1 VRRFSAAFACAAV
14 CACATVPPVPPRPDA
29 GPEVSIRIERVT
41 GDDAWRVSYRLPSPV
56 AEIRFARGGYE
67 NRVSHWSVAT
77 PGLVLV
83 RQDGEDR
90 IVSAGAPFQELELH
104 IAGYARKPEKDYQVF
119 VPFTDGDVL
128 VYTGVFDLLA
138 PEVGPAW
145 RNVYRLVPRP
155 GDGVVVG
162 GLRQAGE
169 ATWVATGDG
178 TYACFGSAEPVE
190 TPLGIA
196 VVDRGMP
203 SWLRERTLALAPRV
217 FALYADRTG
226 TRLAVRP
233 TFFLSYGADPD
244 PGTRSFGGGTLDSVV
259 QVDARLGERFRGEGD
274 PAVWESQARLLA
286 HEAAHLWLDHAYEP
300 EEGSSRWLDEGGADA
315 FALRA
320 LLELG
325 VISRE
330 RFSAILS
337 GDATD
342 CLRRLEQGPLA
353 DAGRTGRWKALY
365 LCGELASFLAEAAGS
380 RLAPPQDLLQFWGQV
395 FRGTSGRKYGER
407 LWLTTLSSLPAGT
420 EPAGIVRRMVDG
432 PDAELA
438 ADVAAA
444 LRTAGVR
451 AIAFGTPPALR
462 IDSWPTR

>member
-1 VRRFSAAFACAAV
+1 MRRSGAFACAV
-14 CACATVPPVPPRPDA
+14 LCACATVSPVPPRPSTE
-29 GPEVSIRIERVT
+29 PEVAIRVERMA
-41 GDDAWRVSYRLPSPV
+41 GDDAWRVSYRLPAPV
-56 AEIRFARGGYE
+56 AEVRFARGGYE
-67 NRVSHWSVAT
+67 NRISHWTVAT
-77 PGLVLV
+77 PGLALV
-83 RQDGEDR
+83 RQEGEDR
-90 IVSAGAPFQELELH
+90 IVSTGDSFQDFELR

-119 VPFTDGDVL
+119 IPFSDGDVL

-138 PEVGPAW
+138 PEGGAAW

-162 GLRQAGE
+162 GVRHPGE
-169 ATWVATGDG
+169 ATWAAVGDG

-203 SWLRERTLALAPRV
+203 AWLRERTLALAPRV

-226 TRLAVRP
+226 VRLAVRP
-233 TFFLSYGADPD
+233 TFFLSYGADPV
-244 PGTRSFGGGTLDSVV
+244 PGSRSFGGGTLDAVV
-259 QVDARLGERFRGEGD
+259 QLDARLGERFRGEDD

-320 LLELG
+320 LLDLE
-325 VISRE
+325 VISRD
-330 RFSAILS
+330 RFAAILS

-342 CLRRLEQGPLA
+342 CLRLREQGPLA
-353 DAGRTGRWKALY
+353 DAGRAGRWKALY
-365 LCGELASFLAEAAGS
+365 RCGELASFLADAAGS

-395 FRGTSGRKYGER
+395 FRKTSGRKYGEA
-407 LWLTTLSSLPAGT
+407 LWLATLSSSPAGT
-420 EPAGIVRRMVDG
+420 EAAGIVRRVVDG
-432 PDAELA
+432 PDEELA

-444 LRTAGVR
+444 LRRAGVR
-451 AIAFGTPPALR
+451 AVAFGLPPALR